1 MILRGIK
8 ELQNGTDVRGI
19 AMNGIIG
26 EKPNFDPNMASK
38 IAYTFATW
46 LKEKTGKETLTISVG
61 HDSRLTAAD
70 FDTACCMGLIWAG
83 VHVYDC
89 GMATTPSMFM
99 TIVDPEMQCDGA
111 IMITASHLPFNRN
124 GLKFFT
130 KDGGMEKDVLA
141 DILARAEEIETP
153 LNTLGRRQAHP
164 YLQTYSESIVSLI
177 RERTGMTEPL
187 KGTHIVVDAGNGA
200 GGFFVE
206 KVLDVLGAD
215 TTGSQFLEPDGLFPN
230 HAPNP
235 EDPEAIASVCEAV
248 VKNNA
253 DMGIIFDTDVDRSA
267 IIDETGKPINRNAF
281 IAFMAKM
288 ILHNYP
294 GTIIVTDSITST
306 GLTEYIESLGGT
318 HHRFKRGYKNVI
330 NEAIR
335 LNAEGRE
342 THLAMETSGHGAI
355 KENYF
360 LDDGAYLATMALI
373 EYTKLHAEEKKL
385 SEYLVDLKEPI
396 EAVEKRYIIDA
407 EDFKDY
413 GADVLKDF
421 QEFAKQQSG
430 WTVVSPNYEGV
441 RVSCDKEHGD
451 GWCLLRMSLHEPKM
465 PLNIESDSVGGCET
479 IKSVIDKFIENHP
492 ELKL

>member
-1 MILRGIK
+1 
-8 ELQNGTDVRGI
+8 
-19 AMNGIIG
+19 
-26 EKPNFDPNMASK
+26 
-38 IAYTFATW
+38 
-46 LKEKTGKETLTISVG
+46 
-61 HDSRLTAAD
+61 
-70 FDTACCMGLIWAG
+70 
-83 VHVYDC
+83 
-89 GMATTPSMFM
+89 
-99 TIVDPEMQCDGA
+99 
-111 IMITASHLPFNRN
+111 
-124 GLKFFT
+124 
-130 KDGGMEKDVLA
+130 
-141 DILARAEEIETP
+141 EIETP

-164 YLQTYSESIVSLI
+164 YLLTYSEQIVSLI

-187 KGTHIVVDAGNGA
+187 KGTHIIVDAGNGA

-235 EDPEAIASVCEAV
+235 EDPEAIASVCKAV
-248 VKNNA
+248 VDSGA

-288 ILHNYP
+288 ILSQNP
-294 GTIIVTDSITST
+294 GTTIVTDSITST
-306 GLTEYIESLGGT
+306 GLTKYIEDLGGT

-335 LNAEGRE
+335 LNAEGQE

-373 EYTKLHAEEKKL
+373 EYTKLHAEGKKL
-385 SEYLVDLKEPI
+385 SEYLIDLQEPA
-396 EAVEKRYIIDA
+396 EAVEVRYVIDA
-407 EDFKDY
+407 EDFKSY

-421 QEFAKQQSG
+421 SDFAVQQPG
-430 WTVVSPNYEGV
+430 WEVVSPNYEGV
-441 RVSCDKEHGD
+441 RVACDEEHGN

-465 PLNIESDSVGGCET
+465 PLNIESDSEGGCAL
-479 IKSVIDKFIENHP
+479 IKSVIDRFTEAHP
-492 ELKL
+492 ELKA